1 MDILKQP
8 NTVFHCPTEELSKKF
23 CKLLHDK
30 GFKWA
35 TRDSYLDLIK
45 WDKYKYDTAYKPDT
59 GQYCNVDYYKKYKY
73 NIIKITPSFFKS
85 NLKLKTFLL

>member
-8 NTVFHCPTEELSKKF
+8 NTVFHCPTEELSIQF

-30 GFKWA
+30 GFKWCSSI
-35 TRDSYLDLIK
+35 SYLDCNL
-45 WDKYKYDTAYKPDT
+45 WVHYKSKTAYYPRGGT
-59 GQYCNVDYYKKYKY
+59 YCYVDYFKKGNY